1 MKHIQTFDN
10 FLTESKRTWD
20 LWDVFQVIYYNDTP
34 GDAAKTKKRK
44 DWVDSQLNDKNNVL
58 HKYIPK
64 WSELDRNG
72 QFDALKGLRGNAD
85 KEVFE
90 YLTKM
95 LEDMKN
101 ITK

>member
-1 MKHIQTFDN
+1 MKHIQSFDN
-10 FLTESKRTWD
+10 FLNESKRTSD
-20 LWDVFQVIYYNDTP
+20 LWDVFQVVYYNGSP
-34 GDAAKTKKRK
+34 GDNATTKKRQE
-44 DWVDSQLNDKNNVL
+44 WTDSQLNDKNNIL

-72 QFDALKGLRGNAD
+72 QFTALKGLRGNAE

-95 LEDMKN
+95 FEDMKN
-101 ITK
+101 IK